1 MSEYVE
7 LVRQRNRAMDEG
19 NDELAQALYVKI
31 VKVVESGKVT
41 GEEFFEAT
49 KPY

>member
-7 LVRQRNRAMDEG
+7 LVRQRNRALDMGD
-19 NDELAQALYVKI
+19 DELAQALYAKI
-31 VKVVESGKVT
+31 VNVIESGKVT